1 MHSKQCVPHQSE
13 GVLPSFVLRLKLRF
27 VLKVKKPKGK
37 WRACRERAFGM
48 AIMLGEFVRRDAG

>member
-1 MHSKQCVPHQSE
+1 MSFAFGGETALCVWSE
-13 GVLPSFVLRLKLRF
+13 AA
-27 VLKVKKPKGK
+27 KGK